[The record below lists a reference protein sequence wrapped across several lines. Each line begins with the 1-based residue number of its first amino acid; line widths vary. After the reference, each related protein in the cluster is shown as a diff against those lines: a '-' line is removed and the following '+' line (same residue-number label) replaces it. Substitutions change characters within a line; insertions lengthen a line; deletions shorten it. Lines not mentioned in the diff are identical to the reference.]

1 MKNMKCSLH
10 FRCMSLKNCFFVSE
24 LLLFYHIFF
33 CYRSRTSVSSFQ
45 HSICSSP
52 KRSMEEVEA
61 SYGALS
67 DSAIGKGNS
76 VSDVVSKDVA
86 DAHGGAQATNVGED
100 DSVPCSSKRV
110 SYIYLSG
117 GTYYLHYMFNG
128 KRTPMWKMVSSVFI
142 F

>member
-1 MKNMKCSLH
+1 MFSSFYLYEFEKL
-10 FRCMSLKNCFFVSE
+10 FFVSA
-24 LLLFYHIFF
+24 LLLFYHIIF

-61 SYGALS
+61 SHGALS

-86 DAHGGAQATNVGED
+86 DAHGGAQATKGED

-110 SYIYLSG
+110 SY
-117 GTYYLHYMFNG
+117 
-128 KRTPMWKMVSSVFI
+128 V
-142 F
+142 